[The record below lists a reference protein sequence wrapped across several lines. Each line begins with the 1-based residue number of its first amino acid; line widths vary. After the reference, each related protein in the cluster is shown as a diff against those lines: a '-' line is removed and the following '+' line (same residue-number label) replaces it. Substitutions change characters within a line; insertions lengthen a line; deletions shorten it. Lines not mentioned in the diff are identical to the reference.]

1 MPASA
6 RSRASWRAGRGPI
19 SAVGVDEVRTFFT
32 KELPFFGELG
42 FEIDSIGDGVAVARF
57 VYDDRWTRPYGIVN
71 GGTLMALADV
81 TVYMAIFGR
90 IGIVPLAVTNE
101 LKMNFLR
108 PAIGGD
114 VLARASLM
122 KIGRRVAYATA
133 DVYVDGSPD
142 RIVAHATASYIL
154 PDGEG

>member
-1 MPASA
+1 M
-6 RSRASWRAGRGPI
+6 SWNGGREPI
-19 SAVGVDEVRTFFT
+19 SAVDLEEVRSFFS
-32 KELPFFGELG
+32 KHLPFFDAFG
-42 FEIDSIGDGVAVARF
+42 FAIESISDGVAVARF
-57 VYDDRWTRPYGIVN
+57 VYDEKWTRPYQIIN

-81 TVYMAIFGR
+81 AVYMAIFGR

-108 PAIGGD
+108 PAMGGD
-114 VLARASLM
+114 VLAEASLM

-133 DVYVDGSPD
+133 DVYVDGDPD

-154 PDGEG
+154 PDAEG